1 MADFTPT
8 LTEAQALDVI
18 RKGVNREVRLDSER
32 TLAYCT
38 DSVKLRG
45 FNVRKLSQ
53 KLELKAEEAGEVFNA
68 DSYQSNV
75 SNANGVMGLFEYDL
89 DAFKVWLADSPT
101 KSLKAIFNAFRELF
115 VEKKAP
121 KNPKPNKGEAG
132 DEPAEATPLID
143 VVLSAIP
150 HLTAEER
157 ALVSMMII
165 ELDTADADE
174 VEQVEETVA
183 A

>member
-18 RKGVNREVRLDSER
+18 KRGVSRETRVDSDR
-32 TLAYCT
+32 TVAYCT
-38 DSVKLRG
+38 DSIKLRG

-53 KLELKAEEAGEVFNA
+53 KLEARAEDAGETFNS

-75 SNANGVMGLFEYDL
+75 SNANGIMGLFEYDL
-89 DAFKVWLADSPT
+89 DKFKVWLADSPT

-115 VEKKAP
+115 TEKKAP
-121 KNPKPNKGEAG
+121 KNPKPTEA
-132 DEPAEATPLID
+132 DADATPAEAQPLID

-150 HLTAEER
+150 HLTSEER
-157 ALVSMMII
+157 LMVRFLLD
-165 ELDTADADE
+165 ELDVADTVSA
-174 VEQVEETVA
+174 EQVEETVA